1 MCDEMHP
8 AQDTSAWLMLPESSE
23 SQLYRGVIHL
33 RIYLPIYQK
42 GIKTDYAC
50 TTESFAPYDTKCL

>member
-8 AQDTSAWLMLPESSE
+8 VQDTSAWLMLLESSE
-23 SQLYRGVIHL
+23 SQLYRGGSHL

-42 GIKTDYAC
+42 GIKNDYAC
-50 TTESFAPYDTKCL
+50 

>member
-1 MCDEMHP
+1 
-8 AQDTSAWLMLPESSE
+8 MLPESSE
-23 SQLYRGVIHL
+23 SQLYRGVSHL
-33 RIYLPIYQK
+33 RIYLLIYQK